1 MLAAGRHEQKRFPAP
16 QWLGDS
22 YEKNVTHLS
31 ILQPL
36 VRRHSRARIDPA
48 SNRTERRN
56 DDALH
61 GDS

>member
-1 MLAAGRHEQKRFPAP
+1 MLAAGRYEQKRFPAP

-36 VRRHSRARIDPA
+36 VRRTVERGLSRLRA
-48 SNRTERRN
+48 
-56 DDALH
+56 
-61 GDS
+61 

>member
-36 VRRHSRARIDPA
+36 VRRTVERGLSRL
-48 SNRTERRN
+48 RT
-56 DDALH
+56 
-61 GDS
+61 